1 MPSKQYPARFISCT
15 CCRERETDREW
26 CHGMWVTGRACGA
39 AASVPTR
46 AAVHT
51 RHALLHASDPV
62 TDGWTDLLGIL
73 AARAWQW
80 QGAQPHQAA
89 MIEERIL
96 GSSPARAPDGL
107 VRGHACARA
116 GRQVVDGSQHHRI
129 IDGTLQR
136 RRHILGPLWL
146 GSLCGSSSTGSRLLW
161 ENSSLLFRRSF
172 WRSTPFGPHAAPPT
186 GRP

>member
-1 MPSKQYPARFISCT
+1 
-15 CCRERETDREW
+15 
-26 CHGMWVTGRACGA
+26 MWVTGRACGA

-89 MIEERIL
+89 MIEERIP

-107 VRGHACARA
+107 VPGHACARA
-116 GRQVVDGSQHHRI
+116 GRQVVDGSQHHRWTFATKKAYI
-129 IDGTLQR
+129 RTSLVGLFMWQLL
-136 RRHILGPLWL
+136 HWLPAPLGK
-146 GSLCGSSSTGSRLLW
+146 
-161 ENSSLLFRRSF
+161 
-172 WRSTPFGPHAAPPT
+172 
-186 GRP
+186 